1 MLRQKSPDN
10 LDKSF
15 DLVTLNKSNQQG
27 QRTTTGFEV
36 NFIYSYLRMP
46 ACDLPGPEP
55 CQPCQSK
62 ALSALV
68 SFEQLSLTEPTSSQF
83 AMQLPHGKLWLKS
96 QRQAGRYSSTNGLTL
111 FHWEYTALLGISL
124 ARLLLVHG
132 WDSFPPRQVASLCY
146 LSDFAN
152 QHPSTWRR
160 KGNGGNVN
168 LKPQHPIHFD
178 VKVLK
183 YWQHVGRQQDLQSK
197 YEWVVLNGSNGS
209 LDVWLSNCGKDMF
222 EQCKDTSWCH
232 KDINHKL
239 TYLIYWYDMI

>member
-1 MLRQKSPDN
+1 MLRQKSPNN

-27 QRTTTGFEV
+27 QRTATSFKV
-36 NFIYSYLRMP
+36 NFIYSYLRIP

-62 ALSALV
+62 ELSALV

-83 AMQLPHGKLWLKS
+83 AMQRPHGKLRLKS

-111 FHWEYTALLGISL
+111 FHWEYTALLGSCVIFL
-124 ARLLLVHG
+124 ARLLLMHG

-152 QHPSTWRR
+152 QDPSTWRR

-183 YWQHVGRQQDLQSK
+183 RILTVVLQSK
-197 YEWVVLNGSNGS
+197 YESVVLNGSNGS
-209 LDVWLSNCGKDMF
+209 LDIYDWAIVKKHVWTVQGHIPLSQG
-222 EQCKDTSWCH
+222 
-232 KDINHKL
+232 
-239 TYLIYWYDMI
+239 Y